1 MGVEIT
7 FFVDLQTPNVKHSVD
22 FFACQI
28 EFFFSGSVCLKT
40 WVMAEQPVGK
50 TSKLSSAIFRTC

>member
-7 FFVDLQTPNVKHSVD
+7 FFVDLQNPNVKHFVD

-28 EFFFSGSVCLKT
+28 KFFSGSVCLKI
-40 WVMAEQPVGK
+40 WVMAEQQVGK